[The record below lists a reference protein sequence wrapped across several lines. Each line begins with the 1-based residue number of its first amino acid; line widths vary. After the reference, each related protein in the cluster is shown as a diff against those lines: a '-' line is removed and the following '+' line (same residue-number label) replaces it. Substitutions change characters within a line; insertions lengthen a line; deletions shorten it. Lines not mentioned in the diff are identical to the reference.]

1 MWRKESLRKTGRKED
16 RGKEEREGRQKEE
29 IKEAKQTTRKGK
41 EEKGKVRRR
50 VEEKDGGG
58 ERGVEGRKKKQ
69 NRITSTI
76 IIIPGV
82 RSFWQQNLQ
91 VMSFQISYELVTTK
105 LVCSLISK
113 QTFGTD
119 KTIIF
124 NCD

>member
-58 ERGVEGRKKKQ
+58 ERGVEGRKKE

>member
-1 MWRKESLRKTGRKED
+1 M
-16 RGKEEREGRQKEE
+16 
-29 IKEAKQTTRKGK
+29 
-41 EEKGKVRRR
+41 RRR

-58 ERGVEGRKKKQ
+58 ERGVEGRKKE

>member
-58 ERGVEGRKKKQ
+58 ERGVEGRKKE

-119 KTIIF
+119 KTVIF

>member
-1 MWRKESLRKTGRKED
+1 MLVKSED
-16 RGKEEREGRQKEE
+16 QE
-29 IKEAKQTTRKGK
+29 
-41 EEKGKVRRR
+41 RR

-58 ERGVEGRKKKQ
+58 ERGVEGRKKE

-119 KTIIF
+119 KTVIF

>member
-58 ERGVEGRKKKQ
+58 ERGVEGRKKNQ

>member
-1 MWRKESLRKTGRKED
+1 MESGRERWRRR
-16 RGKEEREGRQKEE
+16 ERSR
-29 IKEAKQTTRKGK
+29 R
-41 EEKGKVRRR
+41 EEKKKSR
-50 VEEKDGGG
+50 V
-58 ERGVEGRKKKQ
+58 
-69 NRITSTI
+69 TSTI

>member
-1 MWRKESLRKTGRKED
+1 MWRKESLRKRGRKDD

-29 IKEAKQTTRKGK
+29 IKEAKQTTRKGE

-58 ERGVEGRKKKQ
+58 ERGVGGRKK

-105 LVCSLISK
+105 LVCYLISK
-113 QTFGTD
+113 QTFGTG